1 MRLSPGRDPAERLL
15 RELRPEPRA
24 DFVRELEASLLARSR
39 GRERLRVLLAG
50 SGICASLAALTLLL
64 GVFGLLPGG
73 LGESRRSQAD
83 NGCRTVIK
91 VHQALRPVLVVDD
104 EGQIRTEQRL
114 TTVRTP
120 VKRCR

>member
-1 MRLSPGRDPAERLL
+1 MSPGRDPAERLL
-15 RELRPEPRA
+15 RDIRPEPRA
-24 DFVRELEASLLARSR
+24 DFVRELEASLMARSR
-39 GRERLRVLLAG
+39 GRERFRVLLAG
-50 SGICASLAALTLLL
+50 TGLCASLAALTLLL

-83 NGCRTVIK
+83 NGCQTVIK
-91 VHQALRPVLVVDD
+91 AHKELRPVLVVNDKGD
-104 EGQIRTEQRL
+104 IRTEQRL

>member
-1 MRLSPGRDPAERLL
+1 MSPGRDPAERLL
-15 RELRPEPRA
+15 RDMRPEPRA
-24 DFVRELEASLLARSR
+24 DFVRGLEASLVARSR
-39 GRERLRVLLAG
+39 GRERFRVLLAG
-50 SGICASLAALTLLL
+50 TGLCASLAALTLLL

-83 NGCRTVIK
+83 NGCQTVIK
-91 VHQALRPVLVVDD
+91 VRKELRPVLVVNDK
-104 EGQIRTEQRL
+104 GHIRTEQRS